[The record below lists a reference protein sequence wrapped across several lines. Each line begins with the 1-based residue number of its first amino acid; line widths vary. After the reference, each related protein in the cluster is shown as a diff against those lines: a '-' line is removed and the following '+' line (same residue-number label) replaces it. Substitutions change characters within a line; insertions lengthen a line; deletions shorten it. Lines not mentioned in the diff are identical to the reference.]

1 MRIFTF
7 VLLTP
12 LLLLSPLFLLSQT
25 TESQLSVNK
34 GVAVVE
40 LFTSQGDIN
49 CPLADKLLSAIIA
62 DAAKNNKPVFC
73 LSMHVD
79 FWNRYGWKDPFS
91 SLKYTNRLQNYTTVL
106 GLKETYTP
114 FMLVN
119 GRSIVEGT
127 EFNKANEI
135 IIKAL
140 LAPAKLE
147 PTFVWE
153 IFDDTLDI
161 SYQVGTGKISG
172 KSGADKYINVAIVEK
187 GLSTKVDKGDNAGKT
202 LLNDNV
208 ARLFHACDLNSSK
221 GLIRI
226 PLKKLKPGD
235 SKSIVL
241 FIQEKTTRKVLGA
254 TSAKFNK

>member
-1 MRIFTF
+1 MKIFTF
-7 VLLTP
+7 
-12 LLLLSPLFLLSQT
+12 LLLSPLFLYSQATEKKLSINQ
-25 TESQLSVNK
+25 

-49 CPLADKLLSAIIA
+49 CPPADKLLSEIIS
-62 DAAKNNKPVFC
+62 DASINNKNVFC

-79 FWNRYGWKDPFS
+79 FWNRFGWKDPFS
-91 SLKYTNRLQNYTTVL
+91 SFKFTNRLQNYTTIL

-119 GRSIVEGT
+119 GRTIVEGT
-127 EFNKANEI
+127 DFKKANEVL
-135 IIKAL
+135 IKAL
-140 LAPAKLE
+140 LTPAKLE

-161 SYQVGTGKISG
+161 SYQVCTDKISG
-172 KSGADKYINVAIVEK
+172 KSGADKYIHVAIVEK
-187 GLSTKVDKGDNAGKT
+187 GLSTKVEKGDNAGKT
-202 LLNDNV
+202 LLNENV
-208 ARLFHACDLNSSK
+208 TRLFHTSDLKSQK

-226 PLKKLKPGD
+226 PLKKLKPGQ
-235 SKSIVL
+235 SKTLIL

-254 TSAKFNK
+254 TSAKFVK